1 MQSIHKSL
9 LLFIQIPNW
18 YITTCWDDYSF
29 LTLYNLVNFFWKL
42 ITNIY
47 VNLFLY
53 TVMVQWSFCLY
64 HTIWITIDLLKKSSN
79 QILEVLLLLV
89 FKIVLTFRFFVLCLV
104 AQSCPT
110 LYNPVD
116 CSHQAP
122 LFMKILKARIL
133 EWVAMLSSRGSSWHR
148 DRTQVSHAAGRF
160 FTVWATW
167 ENLRFFT
174 SP

>member
-1 MQSIHKSL
+1 MQICRSL

-18 YITTCWDDYSF
+18 YITICWDDCSF

-53 TVMVQWSFCLY
+53 TDLVQWSFCWY

-89 FKIVLTFRFFVLCLV
+89 FKIVLTYRFFVLCLV
-104 AQSCPT
+104 AQLCPT
-110 LYNPVD
+110 LCNPMD
-116 CSHQAP
+116 CSYQVP
-122 LFMKILKARIL
+122 LFMEILEARIQ
-133 EWVAMLSSRGSSWHR
+133 EWVAMLSSRGSCWHR
-148 DRTQVSHAAGRF
+148 DRTQVSHTAGRF
-160 FTVWATW
+160 FTI
-167 ENLRFFT
+167 
-174 SP
+174 